1 MTGPSN
7 PSRSTIIPKYCIPL
21 VGLTAI
27 GASWRATSY

>member
-7 PSRSTIIPKYCIPL
+7 PSKSTIIPKYYIPL

-27 GASWRATSY
+27 GLS